1 MGQNKKANIAVSL
14 IYIGGPNWNWTSD
27 TRIFNPLFEDLTET
41 SAGLELEG
49 LDGNITHNM
58 LKLAGKLNI
67 PIIPIHEECLCKE
80 EDKEKNHKNATR
92 RIKSNT
98 KKTIWFLERF
108 MQSGKIVWVVRM
120 PLQLI

>member
-1 MGQNKKANIAVSL
+1 MGQNKKANLAVSL
-14 IYIGGPNWNWTSD
+14 IICGPNWNWTSD
-27 TRIFNPLFEDLTET
+27 TRIFNPLFEDLIET
-41 SAGLELEG
+41 SVGLELEG
-49 LDGNITHNM
+49 LDGNITHNI

-67 PIIPIHEECLCKE
+67 PIIPTHEECLCKE
-80 EDKEKNHKNATR
+80 DKDKNYRDATR